1 MIGRFCL
8 AAEQATRARY
18 GPGPLTR
25 YAAELVVPTGIRLEC
40 AVLKA
45 VAVRYVMQR
54 DEQAQLRARQRIVIA
69 ELAELLVAG
78 DPAELDPV
86 FAAQYAEATD
96 DRAAL
101 RAVIDQIATLTDA
114 SALALHARLAGRR
127 STG

>member
-18 GPGPLTR
+18 GPGRLTR
-25 YAAELVVPTGIRLEC
+25 YAAELVVPAGVRLEC

-69 ELAELLVAG
+69 ELAELLAAA

-86 FAAQYAEATD
+86 FAAQYAEAED
-96 DRAAL
+96 D
-101 RAVIDQIATLTDA
+101 Q
-114 SALALHARLAGRR
+114 GRYAP
-127 STG
+127 